1 MPEGDPFENDL
12 LGREEPANTLS
23 NLVASIEGPCV
34 ISVDS
39 SWGTGKTTFLRLWAQ
54 LLRNQGFSV
63 VEFNA
68 WETDFSGDPFVALST
83 EVTESLSSFENET
96 IKNTIEQTKE
106 LAKEVVRASVPGA
119 VRLLTSGVVDVQSVV
134 EKKDEMADYRK
145 ARQARNKFRES
156 LQEMAGALA
165 AANEQRPLVVVI
177 DELDR
182 CRPSYAVELLEAAK
196 HLFAGDGIVF
206 VLALN
211 RSELAHSVRTLYGV
225 DFDAIGYLRR
235 FIDVDFRLPDPDR
248 TEFIDDA
255 LDAVRISDYFERT
268 VDRNAKVDREEEV
281 SREWLKRYFGSPDFS
296 LRRIAKAIHHL
307 GLVFATLPS
316 DRRSYAITA
325 VVALTLRT
333 ANPELYHQFWRG
345 EASDLD
351 VVDQVFKENPGLSA
365 CRQEHAGRMFEA
377 LIILAAVEIAGT
389 NEESINTELVRRYRK
404 AVDDE
409 GADPTAKKHAS
420 AVISIL
426 ERLADRA
433 VEGYGTV
440 GQRFGFKETVRRLEL
455 LSPSLIAETSEAD
468 FRHP

>member
-12 LGREEPANTLS
+12 LGRKEPANILS

-34 ISVDS
+34 IAVDS

-83 EVTESLSSFENET
+83 EMTESLSSFDNET
-96 IKNTIEQTKE
+96 IKNRIEQTKE
-106 LAKEVVRASVPGA
+106 LAKEVIRASLPGA
-119 VRLLTSGVVDVQSVV
+119 VRHLTSGLVDVQSVV
-134 EKKDEMADYRK
+134 GKKDEMADYRK
-145 ARQARNKFRES
+145 ARQARSKFRES

-165 AANEQRPLVVVI
+165 AANEQRALVVVI

-196 HLFAGDGIVF
+196 HLFASDGIVF

-211 RSELAHSVRTLYGV
+211 RSELAHSVKTLYGV

-248 TEFIDDA
+248 TEFIDQA
-255 LDAVRISDYFERT
+255 LNSVRISEYFERT
-268 VDRNAKVDREEEV
+268 VDQNAKDDREEEL
-281 SREWLKRYFGSPDFS
+281 SREWLKLYFGSHDFS

-316 DRRSYAITA
+316 DQRSYAITA
-325 VVALTLRT
+325 VVALVLRT
-333 ANPELYHQFWRG
+333 ANSELYYKFRRG

-351 VVDQVFKENPGLSA
+351 AVDQVFKENPGLSA
-365 CRQEHAGRMFEA
+365 CRQQHAGRMFEA
-377 LIILAAVEIAGT
+377 LIILAAFEIAGT
-389 NEESINTELVRRYRK
+389 NEGSIDTELVRRYRK
-404 AVDDE
+404 EVNDK
-409 GADPTAKKHAS
+409 GADSTAKEHAS
-420 AVISIL
+420 AVLSIL
-426 ERLADRA
+426 KRLSEGA
-433 VEGYGTV
+433 VMNYGTV
-440 GQRFGFKETVRRLEL
+440 GGRFGFKETVRRLEL
-455 LSPSLIAETSEAD
+455 LSPSLIAETREAD
-468 FRHP
+468 SRHP